1 MMIVFDCSS
10 AIFMPASVFFI
21 EDDTILGSVHVD
33 VTINWKFILQRGS
46 PADVSTER
54 KTYFFDYISFH

>member
-21 EDDTILGSVHVD
+21 EDDAILGSVHVD
-33 VTINWKFILQRGS
+33 VTIN
-46 PADVSTER
+46 
-54 KTYFFDYISFH
+54 